1 MTTSAA
7 SVGVD
12 QAISMRTSLSPR
24 ITVLIRT
31 FNEQK
36 HLGRLLDM
44 LDRQTERD
52 FEIVLVDSGSA
63 DRTLHIAEGRVQRI
77 IRIDSRNFT
86 FGYSLNVGCRASR
99 GTVVV
104 IVSAHAIPANEQ
116 WLAALTRPFED
127 SRVAMVYGRHIG
139 AEQTKLPE
147 RRDFARFFPKQP
159 GPRRYGN
166 NANSAIR
173 RSVWEQQPFD
183 ERLTGLEDIAWAK
196 NATKQGLTVVY
207 EPQAAVLH
215 IHEETPTKVYN
226 RYRREALAARRM
238 GLTQPPH
245 AGVGLLS
252 FFRNVAEDTLAI
264 ARRRSFG
271 LLVQAWQ
278 FRVQQWRGSRH
289 GWLRDIDA
297 VKERGDLYYSGE
309 NRGVIISRAGQAEF
323 GDLPMPELAPGE
335 VLIRVAY
342 VGICATDLEV
352 ASGTLGYYHQG
363 LAKYP
368 IVPGHEFSG
377 EVVSVGANA
386 SSRWN
391 VGDRVVGECI
401 LSCGVCVFC
410 QRGTPVACR
419 ERREVGVMNYHGAY
433 AKYISLPAH
442 ALHRVLDGLDLTTAC
457 LAEPLAVSLRAIRR
471 AKPFLRG
478 NERWAVIG
486 AGPIGNLCGQAL
498 KAYGHSVT
506 VLNRSSS
513 RLDHLR
519 DVLETRIG
527 LQDFDTF
534 DIIVEATGSVDALKA
549 ILAGCRPGAVILL
562 LGFPYGKMDFNFE
575 SVVGREHTMLGSVGG
590 SAEDFEEALRLLPTF
605 HTAPLTETIVPLP
618 QFQQAWELHRSSS
631 KLKILLK
638 VRE

>member
-215 IHEETPTKVYN
+215 IHEETPTRKIPN
-226 RYRREALAARRM
+226 
-238 GLTQPPH
+238 
-245 AGVGLLS
+245 AGS
-252 FFRNVAEDTLAI
+252 TID
-264 ARRRSFG
+264 FG
-271 LLVQAWQ
+271 
-278 FRVQQWRGSRH
+278 
-289 GWLRDIDA
+289 
-297 VKERGDLYYSGE
+297 
-309 NRGVIISRAGQAEF
+309 
-323 GDLPMPELAPGE
+323 
-335 VLIRVAY
+335 
-342 VGICATDLEV
+342 
-352 ASGTLGYYHQG
+352 
-363 LAKYP
+363 
-368 IVPGHEFSG
+368 
-377 EVVSVGANA
+377 
-386 SSRWN
+386 
-391 VGDRVVGECI
+391 
-401 LSCGVCVFC
+401 
-410 QRGTPVACR
+410 
-419 ERREVGVMNYHGAY
+419 
-433 AKYISLPAH
+433 
-442 ALHRVLDGLDLTTAC
+442 
-457 LAEPLAVSLRAIRR
+457 
-471 AKPFLRG
+471 
-478 NERWAVIG
+478 
-486 AGPIGNLCGQAL
+486 
-498 KAYGHSVT
+498 
-506 VLNRSSS
+506 
-513 RLDHLR
+513 
-519 DVLETRIG
+519 
-527 LQDFDTF
+527 
-534 DIIVEATGSVDALKA
+534 
-549 ILAGCRPGAVILL
+549 
-562 LGFPYGKMDFNFE
+562 
-575 SVVGREHTMLGSVGG
+575 
-590 SAEDFEEALRLLPTF
+590 
-605 HTAPLTETIVPLP
+605 TE
-618 QFQQAWELHRSSS
+618 
-631 KLKILLK
+631 
-638 VRE
+638 